1 MTKLVVVLAAVV
13 VVILVVVI
21 VAARNMRAEDPD
33 EFAERPA
40 DRDVPRGARGARG
53 ERDATYDRREPAA
66 RQPGRG
72 ASDTRAP
79 APQRRREPARETA
92 GAGRRPAAGERGF
105 DERGD
110 QWAGGYD
117 EPAPDRAVSAQPEFS
132 GRGYDDHIS
141 GPLPAAP
148 PGPRRRPDNR
158 DTRAGRDSR
167 DGRDNGW
174 HGGPDER
181 PERPVPAGSR
191 QARGKRPSDSS
202 EWDHSDWEQLSDVDY
217 WAELASDK
225 TLKSTAKPAA
235 SARPPRPPQ
244 RPGPDVEGE
253 TQALANRGNG
263 HGGGP
268 RRDLDNEPTARSRR
282 QPARG
287 ELAGTAGRADFPGS
301 APGAGPRGGSQVPG
315 MLPAPPVERAPRHS
329 GPPSMPARPG
339 VPGPSGLPS
348 RAAASGP
355 SDLSGPLNLP
365 PNLPGPSSLPEF
377 PELPDPPSPPPS
389 SRATSGRM
397 PSSQMPPSQP
407 PSGPPPGPGPAARRG
422 HRRPDPADDPLTSP
436 SFPRVPADSRS
447 YRSGR
452 SGTPSR
458 APTPPQ
464 QYPAAPTEQFTNYPA
479 APQRQA
485 AQYGADA
492 GRDAGHGNPYG
503 GYQTPPA
510 PGGAS
515 YPAAASPAAQRPPT
529 AGNPYGSYV
538 TPDTGSASGSAGYG
552 DYPAGR
558 DNGRGNGNGYLPS
571 AGAGDTGLTP
581 DSYWTQQHQAPGNTG
596 SGARG
601 YPTNPRQTADPLAAP
616 GHQAAYGNGYGQQ
629 DQGGYQP
636 GGYPAASGDP
646 DGYPPQDPYLSD
658 RREPRGG
665 NQPRSGNPGYGGYPG
680 YGTGR

>member
-40 DRDVPRGARGARG
+40 DRDVPRGARG
-53 ERDATYDRREPAA
+53 ERDATYDRREPAT
-66 RQPGRG
+66 RHSGRG
-72 ASDTRAP
+72 AGDTGAP
-79 APQRRREPARETA
+79 APQRRRETA
-92 GAGRRPAAGERGF
+92 PPSRRPTAAERGF
-105 DERGD
+105 NERGD

-117 EPAPDRAVSAQPEFS
+117 EPAPDRALNAQPEFS

-158 DTRAGRDSR
+158 DGRDGR

-174 HGGPDER
+174 HGRPDER

-191 QARGKRPSDSS
+191 QARAKRPSDSA

-235 SARPPRPPQ
+235 SARPPRPAQ
-244 RPGPDVEGE
+244 RSGPGVEGE

-263 HGGGP
+263 PGGGP
-268 RRDLDNEPTARSRR
+268 RRDLDNEPTVRSRR

-287 ELAGTAGRADFPGS
+287 ELAGATGRADFPGS

-315 MLPAPPVERAPRHS
+315 MLPAPPVERERAPRHS
-329 GPPSMPARPG
+329 GPPSTPARPG
-339 VPGPSGLPS
+339 VPGPPGLPS
-348 RAAASGP
+348 RGAAAGLSN
-355 SDLSGPLNLP
+355 LSGPLELP

-389 SRATSGRM
+389 SRMPSGRP
-397 PSSQMPPSQP
+397 PSSRP
-407 PSGPPPGPGPAARRG
+407 PSGLPPAPGPAAPRG

-452 SGTPSR
+452 SGSASR

-492 GRDAGHGNPYG
+492 SRDASQGNSYG
-503 GYQTPPA
+503 GYQTRPA
-510 PGGAS
+510 PGADS
-515 YPAAASPAAQRPPT
+515 YPAAASSASRRPPT

-538 TPDTGSASGSAGYG
+538 TPETGSGGGPSGYG
-552 DYPAGR
+552 DYTAGQ
-558 DNGRGNGNGYLPS
+558 GGSRGNGNGYLPS
-571 AGAGDTGLTP
+571 ADAGDTGRTP
-581 DSYWTQQHQAPGNTG
+581 DGYWTQQHQPPGGTTG

-601 YPTNPRQTADPLAAP
+601 YPGNSRQSADPLAAP
-616 GHQAAYGNGYGQQ
+616 GHQTAYGNGYGQQ
-629 DQGGYQP
+629 GQAGYQQ
-636 GGYPAASGDP
+636 GGYPAAPADP
-646 DGYPPQDPYLSD
+646 DGYPPQDPYLND
-658 RREPRGG
+658 RREPRGE
-665 NQPRSGNPGYGGYPG
+665 NPPRSGNPGYGGYPG